1 MTTTNNNLYS
11 MSDDDFLSADPDQ
24 LFAEAP
30 SEPSVDSEIRDRE
43 EGGELNNELDAVDN
57 SSEDDF
63 EPEEEENGSEGLDDD
78 PEITEDTDQDEFE
91 PNSEE
96 DDSESDE
103 DDSDDEDDETGSED
117 DDQESD
123 DDDETEEDSD
133 DDTED
138 GSKEEF
144 DKLYE
149 ELMSPLKHHGSEFQP
164 KDVAEARRLMSM
176 GLDYARKTKDLK
188 EQRKYVKMLANNELL
203 DESKLSFAID
213 LMNGNKDAIAQLVQ
227 SNGIDVMELEE
238 GKEYTP
244 SNYAVGDNEVELDEV
259 IENIRSTP
267 TFSDTMN
274 VVSNWDESSKREL
287 ASKPQLL
294 SIMNEH
300 KANGIY
306 DKIST
311 ELQRERML
319 GGLAGLS
326 DVEAYQVVGNKLF
339 SQGAFNDSQP
349 QEPQQKPKKVVRK
362 PKPKADETQLQ
373 DKRRK
378 ASSSQNKGRKP
389 QPESHDWWNMSD
401 EEFEKIKL

>member
-1 MTTTNNNLYS
+1 MTVTNNNLYS
-11 MSDDDFLSADPDQ
+11 MSDEDFLSADPDQ

-30 SEPSVDSEIRDRE
+30 SEPSVDSEE
-43 EGGELNNELDAVDN
+43 ETFDQETDTDVSDDASFEGEVDQD
-57 SSEDDF
+57 EF
-63 EPEEEENGSEGLDDD
+63 EPNEEIGSEGLDED
-78 PEITEDTDQDEFE
+78 PEITEDTDQEEFE
-91 PNSEE
+91 PNSDEE
-96 DDSESDE
+96 ENDSESEESEEEDTDE
-103 DDSDDEDDETGSED
+103 DEPEEDTGSNSEVN
-117 DDQESD
+117 
-123 DDDETEEDSD
+123 
-133 DDTED
+133 
-138 GSKEEF
+138 
-144 DKLYE
+144 KLYE

-213 LMNGNKDAIAQLVQ
+213 LMNGNKEAIAQLVQ
-227 SNGIDVMELEE
+227 KNGIDVMELEE

-244 SNYAVGDNEVELDEV
+244 SNYAVGDNEVELDDV
-259 IENIRSTP
+259 IESIRSTT
-267 TFSDTMN
+267 TFADTMN
-274 VVSNWDESSKREL
+274 IVSNWDESSKREL

-300 KANGIY
+300 KSNGIY

-311 ELQRERML
+311 ELQRERMM

-326 DVEAYQVVGNKLF
+326 DVEAYQAVGNRLF
-339 SQGAFNDSQP
+339 QQGAFNDSQP
-349 QEPQQKPKKVVRK
+349 QEPQREPKKVVRK
-362 PKPKADETQLQ
+362 PQPKADEKQLQ

-378 ASSSQNKGRKP
+378 ASPSQSKGRKP

-401 EEFEKIKL
+401 EEFEKVKL

>member
-1 MTTTNNNLYS
+1 MTVTNNNLYS
-11 MSDDDFLSADPDQ
+11 MSDEDFLSADPDQ

-30 SEPSVDSEIRDRE
+30 SEPSVDSEE
-43 EGGELNNELDAVDN
+43 ESFDQETDTDVSDDASFEGEVDQD
-57 SSEDDF
+57 EF
-63 EPEEEENGSEGLDDD
+63 EPNEEIGSEGLDED
-78 PEITEDTDQDEFE
+78 PEITEDTDQEEFE
-91 PNSEE
+91 PNSDVEE
-96 DDSESDE
+96 DDSESEESEEEDTDE
-103 DDSDDEDDETGSED
+103 DEPEEDTGSNSEVN
-117 DDQESD
+117 
-123 DDDETEEDSD
+123 
-133 DDTED
+133 
-138 GSKEEF
+138 
-144 DKLYE
+144 KLYE

-213 LMNGNKDAIAQLVQ
+213 LMNGNKEAIAQLVQ
-227 SNGIDVMELEE
+227 KNGIDVMELEE

-244 SNYAVGDNEVELDEV
+244 SNYAVGDNEVELDDV
-259 IENIRSTP
+259 IESIRSTT
-267 TFSDTMN
+267 TFADTMN
-274 VVSNWDESSKREL
+274 IVSNWDESSKREL

-300 KANGIY
+300 KSNGIY

-311 ELQRERML
+311 ELQRERMM

-326 DVEAYQVVGNKLF
+326 DVEAYQAVGNRLF
-339 SQGAFNDSQP
+339 QQGAFNDSQP
-349 QEPQQKPKKVVRK
+349 QEPQREPKKVVRK
-362 PKPKADETQLQ
+362 PQPKADEKQLQ

-378 ASSSQNKGRKP
+378 ASPSQSKGRKP

-401 EEFEKIKL
+401 EEFEKVKL

>member
-1 MTTTNNNLYS
+1 MTVTNNNLYS
-11 MSDDDFLSADPDQ
+11 MSDDDFLNADPDQ

-30 SEPSVDSEIRDRE
+30 SEPSVDSEDDIRDRE
-43 EGGELNNELDAVDN
+43 DGGELNNELDAVDN
-57 SSEDDF
+57 SGEDDY
-63 EPEEEENGSEGLDDD
+63 EPEQENGSEGLDDD

-91 PNSEE
+91 PNSDESE
-96 DDSESDE
+96 DDESTESVEDDEDESGSESDTDE
-103 DDSDDEDDETGSED
+103 DDSDDDEDT
-117 DDQESD
+117 
-123 DDDETEEDSD
+123 DSD
-133 DDTED
+133 ESGSQTET
-138 GSKEEF
+138 

-149 ELMSPLKHHGSEFQP
+149 ELMAPLKHHGSEFQP

-176 GLDYARKTKDLK
+176 GLDYARKTRDLK
-188 EQRKYVKMLANNELL
+188 EQRKLIKMLDTNKLL
-203 DESKLSFAID
+203 DEDKLSFAID
-213 LMNGNKDAIAQLVQ
+213 LMKGDKNAIAQLVQ
-227 SNGIDVMELEE
+227 TNGIDVMELEE

-244 SNYAVGDNEVELDEV
+244 SNYAVSDSEVELDDV
-259 IENIRSTP
+259 IESIRSTP

-274 VVSNWDESSKREL
+274 VVTNWDESSKREL

-311 ELQRERML
+311 EVQRERML

-326 DVEAYQVVGNKLF
+326 DVEAYQAMGNRLF
-339 SQGAFNDSQP
+339 QQGAFNDSQP
-349 QEPQQKPKKVVRK
+349 QEPKREPKKVVRK

-378 ASSSQNKGRKP
+378 ASPSQNKGRKP
-389 QPESHDWWNMSD
+389 QPQTYDWWNMSD
-401 EEFEKIKL
+401 EEFEKVKL